1 MNYAVRRGLRPRM
14 PPRGRKTGKERRTT
28 RDADGDTLA
37 RSRATL
43 LSSFSLASRSFSLL
57 LLLAASTCVCHHLS
71 PPPLPSS
78 LLPSPLRRRLLDA
91 PARITPPTLCSNRLK
106 FSYRYVYRPS
116 LCLEQVKCTATVVAP
131 ASTMLFSTFR
141 RHCCAGRVAGRPRRP
156 FLFLRPLEHSSF
168 PPSQWKGSCQL
179 RSFCVEDNRQ
189 NRTNVDINENTFCLS
204 TCALNFTDVPC
215 TLCVRYDEESR
226 LFCERTA
233 INSTSFFFAILG
245 KRGDRFMFVWHAPD
259 EWTIESLNISAW
271 LPMIAGENHLRLQP
285 RSIEIFMSACLL
297 FELSDRKLYRYLN
310 FTSFF
315 IPFTFT
321 FPSLSRIF

>member
-1 MNYAVRRGLRPRM
+1 MTAAALCKEGTLGRRRSVCSRAMNYAVRRGLRPRM

-78 LLPSPLRRRLLDA
+78 LPPSPPRRRLLDA

-106 FSYRYVYRPS
+106 FSYRHVYRPS

-156 FLFLRPLEHSSF
+156 FLFLHPLEHSSF

-189 NRTNVDINENTFCLS
+189 NRANVDIDENTFCLS
-204 TCALNFTDVPC
+204 TRALNFTDVPC

-233 INSTSFFFAILG
+233 INSTTSFFFRDTG
-245 KRGDRFMFVWHAPD
+245 KKRRPLYVCLTRTRRMNNRIVKYFSVTPHDSGREP
-259 EWTIESLNISAW
+259 SPL
-271 LPMIAGENHLRLQP
+271 IAKV
-285 RSIEIFMSACLL
+285 
-297 FELSDRKLYRYLN
+297 D
-310 FTSFF
+310 
-315 IPFTFT
+315 
-321 FPSLSRIF
+321 